1 MKDWIRR
8 IRGAFGMGLAW
19 ALGWGFA
26 GGLIELLSNLGI
38 HLPWFSLIDMW
49 PQTLAIPG
57 FLGGVIFSVVLRLA
71 AGRQRF
77 DELSVRRF
85 GVWGAVAGA
94 LVGGLVLSTELLS
107 GAFPSLLVRATVI
120 LAPFTL
126 LSAASASGTLALAR
140 KATRRDPELL
150 LEKE

>member
-8 IRGAFGMGLAW
+8 IRGAFGMGVAW
-19 ALGWGFA
+19 AIGWGFA
-26 GGLIELLSNLGI
+26 GGLIELASNLGI

-57 FLGGVIFSVVLRLA
+57 FLGGVIFSVVLRIA
-71 AGRQRF
+71 AGRKRF

-94 LVGGLVLSTELLS
+94 VVGGLLLSTGLLS
-107 GAFPSLLVRATVI
+107 GVFASVLVRATVI

-140 KATRRDPELL
+140 KATQRDPELL
-150 LEKE
+150 LEK